1 MQTTEDE
8 SGGADA
14 RDGRGVTRPA
24 EEAAAVQSGP
34 ARLRS
39 GRLQP
44 SVRSQV
50 PQPDRGDHTRLRRAP
65 AHQRQHAA
73 LHSGVQTNALRCML
87 GFLTVVSFSV
97 GSFFSF
103 SRLFPRFVL

>member
-87 GFLTVVSFSV
+87 KGFCLPGSFSPRL
-97 GSFFSF
+97 GFIFSIQDTL
-103 SRLFPRFVL
+103 S